1 MALPPEALPLTGI
14 VVADFSRVLAGPLA
28 TMTLADLGA
37 RVIKIERTG
46 EGDDTRH
53 WGPPFSP
60 TGSTYFE
67 SVNRNKES
75 IELDLTTDADR
86 AVAIAIASNAD
97 ILVENFKPGG
107 ATSLGL
113 GYDELSVLNPGLI
126 YASISGFGSGRGAEL
141 PGYDFIVQAVGGL
154 MSITGDPEGPPMKV
168 GVAVVDILTA
178 KDATIGILAALQARN
193 ETGLGR
199 RLEVN
204 LLSSLQGALA
214 NQGQSHLGAG
224 LTPRQMGN
232 AHPSIAPYELLHCRD
247 KPLALAC
254 GNDRQFVATLRV
266 LGLESLLS
274 DERFLTNSARVE
286 HRAELVTALEGRLAT
301 RTASYWQT
309 ALTAVGVPAGQ
320 VGSIADGLELARALD
335 LAPTIEVKDA
345 SGNPSGAQFR
355 SPISWTPAVTPR
367 TAAPPALG
375 EHNDSVR
382 HWLASRPGGVTPEIS
397 SD

>member
-1 MALPPEALPLTGI
+1 MPHSSEALPLAGI

-37 RVIKIERTG
+37 RVIKIERPG
-46 EGDDTRH
+46 DGDDTRH

-75 IELDLTTDADR
+75 VELDLTNDADR

-107 ATSLGL
+107 MAGFGL
-113 GYDELSVLNPGLI
+113 GYEALSALNPRLI
-126 YASISGFGSGRGAEL
+126 YASISGFGSGSGAEL
-141 PGYDFIVQAVGGL
+141 PGYDFLVQAVGGL
-154 MSITGDPEGPPMKV
+154 MSITGESGGPPMKV

-178 KDATIGILAALQARN
+178 KDATIGMLAALEARN
-193 ETGLGR
+193 ATGLGR

-214 NQGQSHLGAG
+214 NQGQAHLGAG
-224 LTPRQMGN
+224 VTPRQMGN
-232 AHPSIAPYELLHCRD
+232 AHPSIAPYELLNCRD

-254 GNDRQFVATLRV
+254 GNDRQFAAILRA
-266 LGLESLLS
+266 LGLDSLVT
-274 DERFLTNSARVE
+274 DERFLTNSARVD
-286 HRAELVTALEGRLAT
+286 HRPALIMALESRLIT
-301 RTASYWQT
+301 QTASHWQSVFR
-309 ALTAVGVPAGQ
+309 AAGVPAGP
-320 VGSIADGLELARALD
+320 VGSIADGVELARALG
-335 LAPTIEVKDA
+335 LAPTIEVQDA
-345 SGNPSGAQFR
+345 SGNPRGTQFR

-382 HWLASRPGGVTPEIS
+382 HWLASLPGSQG
-397 SD
+397 